1 MNHDPFLLGRF
12 KRKMDNMTLG
22 RTLRR
27 SHSRPFEK
35 VRKRRQ
41 GITLEFMT
49 LFEVRGSLK
58 DENINYLTLK

>member
-1 MNHDPFLLGRF
+1 
-12 KRKMDNMTLG
+12 MTLG

-27 SHSRPFEK
+27 SHSGPFEK

-58 DENINYLTLK
+58 DKNLNYLTLE

>member
-1 MNHDPFLLGRF
+1 
-12 KRKMDNMTLG
+12 MTLG

-41 GITLEFMT
+41 EITLEFMT

-58 DENINYLTLK
+58 DKNINYLTLK